1 MWKTPV
7 DRLRL
12 IGWFEGASFVLLLG
26 VAMPLK
32 YIWGEP
38 LAVRIVGMA
47 HGVLWMGFCAVLVD
61 ARKDQDWSL
70 RQAAVPLVA
79 SLLPF
84 GPFVIDRRLREGA
97 AARAKQQAVHSPPD
111 PAR

>member
-7 DRLRL
+7 SRLRL
-12 IGWFEGASFVLLLG
+12 IGWIEGASYILLLG

-47 HGVLWMGFCAVLVD
+47 HGVLWMALCLALFDV
-61 ARKDQDWSL
+61 WS
-70 RQAAVPLVA
+70 QKKWTFGQTMVPFVA

-84 GPFVIDRRLREGA
+84 GPFVIDGRLRDMDDGETS
-97 AARAKQQAVHSPPD
+97 R
-111 PAR
+111 